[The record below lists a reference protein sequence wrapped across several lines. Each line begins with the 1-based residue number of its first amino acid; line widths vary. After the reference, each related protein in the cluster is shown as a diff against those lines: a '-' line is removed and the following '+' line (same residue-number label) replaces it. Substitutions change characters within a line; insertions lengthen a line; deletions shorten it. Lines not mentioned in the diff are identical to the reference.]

1 MKTWCIGGG
10 GLPEIYV
17 YAESFDEALK
27 KARVQNIKY
36 CGGYVVD
43 KDSHS

>member
-1 MKTWCIGGG
+1 MKKWCIIGG

-27 KARVQNIKY
+27 KARTQNNKY